1 LLGAGFV
8 GDVDGKRLRAPTL
21 ISDRAGNCLGFV
33 RIDVGNS
40 DCGAFGRE
48 QPRDR
53 STDFAAAAGDKR
65 HASR

>member
-1 LLGAGFV
+1 
-8 GDVDGKRLRAPTL
+8 L